1 MNKIFF
7 FVMVVLTITISSCTS
22 ESELRTFTYAEMQT
36 LIAMEVAVRTTDSL
50 YLQDLNEKTL
60 ALPIV
65 RINDIGYYPIYEDVQ
80 IIYYPVKYE

>member
-1 MNKIFF
+1 MKNLFF
-7 FVMVVLTITISSCTS
+7 IVMVVLAITISSCTS